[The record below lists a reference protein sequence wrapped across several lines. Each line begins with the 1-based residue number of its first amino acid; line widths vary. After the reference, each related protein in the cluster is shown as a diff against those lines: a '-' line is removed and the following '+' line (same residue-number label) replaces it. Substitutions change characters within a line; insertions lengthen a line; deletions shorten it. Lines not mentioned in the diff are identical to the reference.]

1 MTVRVRFAPSPTGF
15 LHIGGART
23 ALYNWLF
30 ARRQGGTFV
39 LRIEDTD
46 AERSTEESAQAL
58 LEGLRWMGIDWDEGP
73 YRQSDYLEEHKA
85 AAQQLLES
93 GAAYRCFCTK
103 EELDRQRAE
112 ARAEKRAFKYNRK
125 CLGLSREE
133 SDAKAAAGEPF
144 VIRFK
149 VPEEEGGRS
158 AFDDLVFGHIEVDLS
173 EIEDFV
179 IVRSNGL
186 PLYILANVV
195 DDHRDRMTHV
205 IRGADGLA
213 NTPKQVL
220 LYRAL
225 GWETPTFAHMA
236 LTLDPSKAKISK
248 RRHGEVVTVEF
259 YRDHG
264 FIPWAFCNFMALL
277 GWSSGDDREIY
288 LHPEELIER
297 FDLSRVSK
305 ANSVF
310 NYRKND
316 PKFITDPKALAIN
329 AAHLRQLPIEELVP
343 HVERWFRRQGLW
355 QDRWAAADKEWF
367 LGTVDLIR
375 SRYHTLEDFTRLGLA
390 YFFDE
395 YPFAPKALKNIRKD
409 PVLEQA
415 FTELARRYEATE
427 TFDLESTEQILRT
440 LCEELGIKAGLL
452 INGVRAAVT
461 GQTVGP
467 GLFDV
472 LLIVGREKV
481 VDRLRK
487 AAAMVR
493 ETAASS

>member
-23 ALYNWLF
+23 ALYNWMF
-30 ARRQGGTFV
+30 ARKQGGVFV

-58 LEGLRWMGIDWDEGP
+58 LDGLEWMGIDWDEGP
-73 YRQSDYLEEHKA
+73 YKQSDYLEEHKA
-85 AAQQLLES
+85 AAERLLES

-103 EELDRQRAE
+103 EELDRQREDAK
-112 ARAEKRAFKYNRK
+112 AAKRAFKYNRK
-125 CLGLSREE
+125 CLGLSKEE

-149 VPEEEGGRS
+149 VPDEKGKA
-158 AFDDLVFGHIEVDLS
+158 AFDDLVFGHIEVDLA

-220 LYRAL
+220 LYKAL
-225 GWETPTFAHMA
+225 GWEPPTFAHMA

-277 GWSSGDDREIY
+277 GWSSGDDQEIY

-297 FDLSRVSK
+297 FDLTRVSK

-329 AAHLRQLPIEELVP
+329 AAHLRQLPIEELMP
-343 HVERWFRRQGLW
+343 HVKGWFVRQGLW
-355 QDRWAAADKEWF
+355 QERWDGEERDWF
-367 LGTVDLIR
+367 ASTIDLIR
-375 SRYHTLEDFTRLGLA
+375 TRFHTLEDFTRLGLA
-390 YFFDE
+390 YFYDE
-395 YPFAPKALKNIRKD
+395 YPFAPKAEKNMRKD
-409 PVLEQA
+409 PILEKG
-415 FTELARRYEATE
+415 FSELARRYADLDP
-427 TFDLESTEQILRT
+427 FDLESSEKVLRE

-472 LLIVGREKV
+472 LMAVGRDRV
-481 VDRLRK
+481 VARLEK
-487 AAAMVR
+487 AAAKVA
-493 ETAASS
+493 EAAQSSS